1 MKTRNIFQLLLKI
14 IIYLLSYLLIFSHLH
29 LFGLVLCLSYTA
41 VIFLLPFGTNPVRV
55 MLFAFAA
62 GLLVDIYHS
71 TLGIHTAACVLM
83 AFFRANLLNWM
94 VPAGGYED
102 YMTVSISSMGLKWFF
117 PYAFILVF
125 LHHCLYFFIDTASL
139 IDFPM
144 LMVKILATTM
154 FTIFTIVLLQLGIE
168 PPGRGD

>member
-1 MKTRNIFQLLLKI
+1 MISRNVFQLFIKI
-14 IIYLLSYLLIFSHLH
+14 AIYLLSYLLIFSHLH
-29 LFGLVLCLSYTA
+29 VFGLAVCLSYTA
-41 VIFLLPFGTNPVRV
+41 VIFLLPFQTNHVRV
-55 MLFAFAA
+55 ILFAFVA
-62 GLLVDIYHS
+62 GFTVDIFHS
-71 TLGIHTAACVLM
+71 SLGIHTAACVLM

-102 YMTVSISSMGLKWFF
+102 YMTVSIPSMGFKWFF

-125 LHHCLYFFIDTASL
+125 LHHTLYFMIDTASL
-139 IDFPM
+139 ANFPVLM
-144 LMVKILATTM
+144 LKILASTV